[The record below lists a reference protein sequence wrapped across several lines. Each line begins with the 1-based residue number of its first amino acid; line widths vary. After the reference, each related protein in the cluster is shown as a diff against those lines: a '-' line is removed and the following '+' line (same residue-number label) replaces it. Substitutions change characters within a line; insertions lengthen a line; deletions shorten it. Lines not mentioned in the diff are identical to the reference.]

1 MRNVLSI
8 IMTSDSNN
16 LVVFFVCRRR
26 GRKERKTHTSD
37 DVVDQHINEYSKFP
51 SVYMVYVFPNHENE
65 MGQKRSTETKSS
77 MNEKLK
83 LNHVTAETNAT
94 SKIRSCP
101 KREMT

>member
-51 SVYMVYVFPNHENE
+51 SVYMVFPTMPFPTMKMRWGRREA
-65 MGQKRSTETKSS
+65 QKQ
-77 MNEKLK
+77 NP
-83 LNHVTAETNAT
+83 A
-94 SKIRSCP
+94 
-101 KREMT
+101 

>member
-26 GRKERKTHTSD
+26 GRKGRKTHTSD

-51 SVYMVYVFPNHENE
+51 SVIWFMSFPTMKMRWGRREA
-65 MGQKRSTETKSS
+65 QKQ
-77 MNEKLK
+77 NP
-83 LNHVTAETNAT
+83 A
-94 SKIRSCP
+94 
-101 KREMT
+101 